1 MSKIYI
7 AAPLSTKEHKKN
19 NEKVAK
25 FLRFCGHEVY
35 LPQEF
40 HVENAYSIS
49 NEEWARRV
57 FDEDMRNLVSCDE
70 LWTLNYGRRM
80 STGGTSF
87 EIGYASATKKR
98 IICLSKKGAKI
109 SLMVRNSASQI
120 LDLDEFLLGREL
132 NKIKFLESNEYDQA

>member
-40 HVENAYSIS
+40 HVENTYSIS
-49 NEEWARRV
+49 NE
-57 FDEDMRNLVSCDE
+57 
-70 LWTLNYGRRM
+70 
-80 STGGTSF
+80 
-87 EIGYASATKKR
+87 
-98 IICLSKKGAKI
+98 
-109 SLMVRNSASQI
+109 
-120 LDLDEFLLGREL
+120 
-132 NKIKFLESNEYDQA
+132 YDQV